1 MNTIP
6 YNKRDAVAQNEHDEF
21 VRRPLQSLSN
31 SEPKFLGY
39 AEDDHRLAKKDFGIH
54 RHVPM
59 FQFEH
64 FKHGS
69 MEMTTRDTL
78 NGTFITA
85 AYSGHPTHLLGR
97 RQIQDLRQ
105 KMKRQEVYDHEMF
118 ETGVL
123 EARFDGDASE
133 ADPASIN
140 SDAGTLFNT
149 FEPDISCFM
158 KGDYKDKNILDVQM
172 YDKTNKA
179 TFGFGK
185 FPNLSDTVFN
195 SNSCQALWVSTTMMM
210 TLTQLKTCH
219 HLACLCPS
227 AAN

>member
-1 MNTIP
+1 
-6 YNKRDAVAQNEHDEF
+6 
-21 VRRPLQSLSN
+21 
-31 SEPKFLGY
+31 
-39 AEDDHRLAKKDFGIH
+39 
-54 RHVPM
+54 
-59 FQFEH
+59 
-64 FKHGS
+64 
-69 MEMTTRDTL
+69 
-78 NGTFITA
+78 
-85 AYSGHPTHLLGR
+85 
-97 RQIQDLRQ
+97 
-105 KMKRQEVYDHEMF
+105 MKRQEVYDHEMF

-158 KGDYKDKNILDVQM
+158 KDDYKDKNILDVQM

-195 SNSCQALWVSTTMMM
+195 SNSSQALWVSTTMMM

>member
-21 VRRPLQSLSN
+21 VRHQLQSLSN

-39 AEDDHRLAKKDFGIH
+39 ADDDHRLAKKDFGIH
-54 RHVPM
+54 RRVPM

-97 RQIQDLRQ
+97 CQIQDLRQ

-123 EARFDGDASE
+123 EARFDGDASK

-149 FEPDISCFM
+149 FEPDILCFM

-185 FPNLSDTVFN
+185 FPDLLDTLFN
-195 SNSCQALWVSTTMMM
+195 SNPIQAL
-210 TLTQLKTCH
+210 
-219 HLACLCPS
+219 
-227 AAN
+227 

>member
-1 MNTIP
+1 M
-6 YNKRDAVAQNEHDEF
+6 
-21 VRRPLQSLSN
+21 RRQLQSLSN

-158 KGDYKDKNILDVQM
+158 KDDYKDKNILDVQM

-195 SNSCQALWVSTTMMM
+195 SNSSQALWVSTTMMM

>member
-1 MNTIP
+1 MNTLT
-6 YNKRDAVAQNEHDEF
+6 YNKRDAIAQNDHEQF
-21 VRRPLQSLSN
+21 VRRQLQSLSN
-31 SEPKFLGY
+31 SEPEFLGY
-39 AEDDHRLAKKDFGIH
+39 TQDDHRLAKKDFGLH
-54 RHVPM
+54 PRVPM
-59 FQFEH
+59 FRFEH

-97 RQIQDLRQ
+97 RQIQDMRKKL
-105 KMKRQEVYDHEMF
+105 KRQEVYNHELF
-118 ETGVL
+118 ETGVV

-140 SDAGTLFNT
+140 SDAGTLFKT

-158 KGDYKDKNILDVQM
+158 KGDYKEKNIMDVQM

-185 FPNLSDTVFN
+185 FSHVFEN
-195 SNSCQALWVSTTMMM
+195 YDAQF
-210 TLTQLKTCH
+210 
-219 HLACLCPS
+219 
-227 AAN
+227 